1 MSSCLAPRVLW
12 TQLILL
18 NTYQMSTL
26 VEELIMKGMKVKV
39 TQSCLTLCDPMDY
52 TVHEILQ
59 AKILEWVAFP
69 FSRGSS
75 QRRAWTQVSHIASRF
90 FTSWA
95 TQGKPKSTGVDSLS
109 LLQGIFLTQE
119 SNWGLL
125 RCRWILYQLSL
136 SYQGSPDRDR
146 ALCKFINY
154 KFLYNL

>member
-75 QRRAWTQVSHIASRF
+75 WPRNQTRVSCIVGGF

-95 TQGKPKSTGVDSLS
+95 TREAQGANCNNAIV
-109 LLQGIFLTQE
+109 I
-119 SNWGLL
+119 SN
-125 RCRWILYQLSL
+125 
-136 SYQGSPDRDR
+136 
-146 ALCKFINY
+146 
-154 KFLYNL
+154 KFLLIDRQQTFIEKFQFLMLHISSNHSIKGLRI